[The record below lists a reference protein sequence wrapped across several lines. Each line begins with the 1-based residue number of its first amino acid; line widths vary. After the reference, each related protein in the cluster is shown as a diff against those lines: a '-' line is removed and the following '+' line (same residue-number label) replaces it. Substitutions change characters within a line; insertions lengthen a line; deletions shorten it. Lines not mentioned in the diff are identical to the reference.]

1 MWHVELGIK
10 PPSADNY
17 VSCESQ
23 LSRVISVSCFFSSL
37 EDKNNLFL
45 TACTE
50 KGFSSPLSCAQIHTS
65 SCVSVRERW
74 RTRPP
79 LFFQQTCA
87 RPQTRSRELP
97 ASARPAS
104 GKHRA
109 QKATAAEK
117 QEKRKRFSLNSS
129 PHAVFREA
137 TERGENIKI
146 RQMDFIFCYVE
157 PKPWKLGLGCVCG
170 SHCRVMLYSQEWPIS
185 CFPLCSLLALIS
197 LLFLSL
203 EETRMTQHPAGR
215 GEGNKASEQFIFSN
229 TRQLTHINFLLF

>member
-37 EDKNNLFL
+37 EDKNNLRL

-97 ASARPAS
+97 ASARPAF

-146 RQMDFIFCYVE
+146 RQIVFYILLCWTQTLKAGFGMRLWKSSQGDVIFTGMAHFLFSSVFSFSFDFSSFPFSGGDE
-157 PKPWKLGLGCVCG
+157 DDAA
-170 SHCRVMLYSQEWPIS
+170 SCRQRRRKQSFRAV
-185 CFPLCSLLALIS
+185 
-197 LLFLSL
+197 
-203 EETRMTQHPAGR
+203 
-215 GEGNKASEQFIFSN
+215 
-229 TRQLTHINFLLF
+229 HI

>member
-37 EDKNNLFL
+37 EDKNNLCL

-50 KGFSSPLSCAQIHTS
+50 KGFSSPRHVFLWESDGVLGHHCFS
-65 SCVSVRERW
+65 SRRVRGHKHGVVSFQPQHGLLLENIELK
-74 RTRPP
+74 RP
-79 LFFQQTCA
+79 LQQ
-87 RPQTRSRELP
+87 RNR
-97 ASARPAS
+97 
-104 GKHRA
+104 K
-109 QKATAAEK
+109 
-117 QEKRKRFSLNSS
+117 KRRRFSLNSS

-157 PKPWKLGLGCVCG
+157 PKPWKLGLGCVCR
-170 SHCRVMLYSQEWPIS
+170 SHRRVMLYSQEWPIS
-185 CFPLCSLLALIS
+185 CFLLCSLLALIS

-203 EETRMTQHPAGR
+203 EETKMTQHPAGR
-215 GEGNKASEQFIFSN
+215 GEGNKASEQ
-229 TRQLTHINFLLF
+229 LTHINFLLF

>member
-1 MWHVELGIK
+1 MFFFLWSTCFTHLELSSGAIWGSVSGPMIMWHVELGIK

-23 LSRVISVSCFFSSL
+23 LSRFISVSCFFSSL
-37 EDKNNLFL
+37 KDKNNLCP

-50 KGFSSPLSCAQIHTS
+50 KGFSSLLSCAQIHTS

-87 RPQTRSRELP
+87 RPQTRIRELP

-117 QEKRKRFSLNSS
+117 QEKTEKGFHLTAHHIPSEKQQ
-129 PHAVFREA
+129 REV
-137 TERGENIKI
+137 KI
-146 RQMDFIFCYVE
+146 S
-157 PKPWKLGLGCVCG
+157 K
-170 SHCRVMLYSQEWPIS
+170 
-185 CFPLCSLLALIS
+185 
-197 LLFLSL
+197 
-203 EETRMTQHPAGR
+203 
-215 GEGNKASEQFIFSN
+215 
-229 TRQLTHINFLLF
+229 